1 VKQFRLKRIHVLA
14 AGLVVSAA
22 VAMLFFTMFIKPLQ
36 KSIKTTKTQTAA
48 EQEVASQRASWEKQ
62 LEAAK
67 AEERRVNAR
76 FERIMDTR
84 MPKLQPFETKDN
96 LAGEFFFWDFPRQEA
111 RVVDEWFRN
120 SGAQVSGYS
129 FPAWPTN
136 LPDLSMKVLPPL
148 NWNLT
153 VTVKDFPAF
162 QKWLLKLP
170 HAPRFITMN
179 GPIAIPGPRNPGDQ
193 LTVSVPVTL
202 YEWTPAA
209 AATAPAPAVAADTS
223 GGMGGGMGG
232 GGMRG
237 GGGGMRGGGGGG
249 MRGGGGGGGMRGG
262 GGGGMRGGG
271 GGGMRGGGGGGGM
284 RGGGGG

>member
-22 VAMLFFTMFIKPLQ
+22 VALLFFTMFVKPLQ
-36 KSIKTTKTQTAA
+36 KSIASTEKNIAA
-48 EQEVASQRASWEKQ
+48 EEDVARQRQKALNDK
-62 LEAAK
+62 EAAE
-67 AEERRVNAR
+67 AEERRVKAR
-76 FERIMDTR
+76 FDRIVDTR
-84 MPKLQPFETKDN
+84 MPKLPPFESKDD
-96 LAGEFFFWDFPRQEA
+96 LAGEFYFWDFPRQEA
-111 RVVDEWFRN
+111 RVIDDWFRN
-120 SGAQVSGYS
+120 SGAEVSGYS

-136 LPDLSMKVLPPL
+136 PPDLSMKVLPPL

-170 HAPRFITMN
+170 HAPRFIAMS
-179 GPIAIPGPRNPGDQ
+179 GPISIPGPRNPGDL

-209 AATAPAPAVAADTS
+209 NVAPAPVVTADTGA
-223 GGMGGGMGG
+223 GGVGGGGVGGGGMGG

-237 GGGGMRGGGGGG
+237 GGMR
-249 MRGGGGGGGMRGG
+249 GGGGGGMRGG

-271 GGGMRGGGGGGGM
+271 GGGMRGGGGGM
-284 RGGGGG
+284 RGGGG